1 MRRISYIITS
11 LIMVFSMATIT
22 AFAKPDW
29 PIDTGIQSEAGIV
42 MDMDSGAVLFAQNIH
57 EQKIPASITK
67 LLTALVV
74 IENTNDLDAPV
85 TFSHDA
91 IYNVESGAGNKFNLE
106 EGDVLSVRQCL
117 YAMLLQSS
125 NQSANALA
133 EYVAGSRQAFVD
145 MMNQRIAELGCNES
159 HFANPSGLND
169 DTQRT
174 TAYDMAIIARACFQ
188 NPTVLEIASAR
199 TSTIPATANNPNGRT
214 FSIEHKMLLSDD
226 SNYYPDA
233 IAGKTGWTSQAGQTL
248 VTYARREGRGQIA
261 VTLKST
267 QKTHYSDTKTIL
279 DFGFKRFKNVNV
291 AENETHYITGEESV
305 EINGV
310 SYLPSE
316 LYLDDTAVIT
326 LPNDAEFGDADQYL
340 QTEIPENHPEGAV
353 GRIIYSYNDRQI
365 GVAWLYTTKALSSAA
380 EPSQEAPE
388 QTDPSSS
395 KEPSEKKGISLP
407 DGLIAGAGAAVLL
420 LIAVCGIYAA
430 VQQRKEKERLA
441 RMKERRRKRLEE
453 MGCSQDE
460 FERLLNERKAALGK
474 RTANDEPEDLL

>member
-279 DFGFKRFKNVNV
+279 DFCFAKFKNVNI
-291 AENETHYITGEESV
+291 ADNEIEYVTGDTIAGET
-305 EINGV
+305 ND
-310 SYLPSE
+310 PSE
-316 LYLDDTAVIT
+316 LSIESGAVIT
-326 LPNDAEFGDADQYL
+326 IPNDAQFTDADKALETDLPEDHPQEAVARLVYTYNERRVGDAWIYSSRVQAVNATPSGPGEDTPQES
-340 QTEIPENHPEGAV
+340 QPEKDGQDGKTGLKLPRAALIGGGAV
-353 GRIIYSYNDRQI
+353 L
-365 GVAWLYTTKALSSAA
+365 VLA
-380 EPSQEAPE
+380 
-388 QTDPSSS
+388 
-395 KEPSEKKGISLP
+395 
-407 DGLIAGAGAAVLL
+407 LIAGGGVFWFKRRQAAERER
-420 LIAVCGIYAA
+420 
-430 VQQRKEKERLA
+430 QRILREKRRQRLA
-441 RMKERRRKRLEE
+441 DIGYTEE
-453 MGCSQDE
+453 D
-460 FERLLNERKAALGK
+460 FERLLDERRKQHDM
-474 RTANDEPEDLL
+474 R